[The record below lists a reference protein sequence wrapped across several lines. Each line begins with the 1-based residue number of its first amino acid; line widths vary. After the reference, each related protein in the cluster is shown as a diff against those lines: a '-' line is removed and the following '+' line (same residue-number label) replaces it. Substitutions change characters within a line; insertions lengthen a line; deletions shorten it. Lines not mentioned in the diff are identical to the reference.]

1 MIGTTG
7 HLGVTLVADTGR
19 HRSMGDHFKTDVDQ
33 LAWFLKNLED
43 CVRELDEARAALAHV
58 RADQI
63 GTGRLD
69 EACDKFQEEWKYGS
83 EQTKKMIDA
92 ISEGVKANKK
102 GYEEVEEAL
111 EKAFKHIEKSA
122 TSGENGDAR

>member
-1 MIGTTG
+1 
-7 HLGVTLVADTGR
+7 
-19 HRSMGDHFKTDVDQ
+19 MGDHFKTDVDQ
-33 LAWFLKNLED
+33 LAQFLTSLEG
-43 CVRELDEARAALAHV
+43 CVRELNEARTALAHI

-63 GTGRLD
+63 GTSRLD
-69 EACDKFQEEWKYGS
+69 EACDRFQEEWKHGA

-111 EKAFKHIEKSA
+111 EKAFAHIEKSA
-122 TSGENGDAR
+122 TSSGTGNVR

>member
-1 MIGTTG
+1 
-7 HLGVTLVADTGR
+7 
-19 HRSMGDHFKTDVDQ
+19 MGDHFKTDVDQ
-33 LAWFLKNLED
+33 LAQFLANLES
-43 CVRELDEARAALAHV
+43 CVRELDEARTALAHV

-69 EACDKFQEEWKYGS
+69 EACDRFQEEWKYGS

-102 GYEEVEEAL
+102 GYQEVEEAL

-122 TSGENGDAR
+122 TSGGNGDAS